1 MILQENMIW
10 LEEFQYNSSKNIKES
25 LKRDSLYNG
34 QLYQW
39 LDGDADN
46 IEVTGS
52 SPVLPTN

>member
-1 MILQENMIW
+1 MIW
-10 LEEFQYNSSKNIKES
+10 LEELQYNSSLEMGNYIS
-25 LKRDSLYNG
+25 
-34 QLYQW
+34 W